1 MTNFWDALE
10 LADQTQPEVDLEYRL
25 YYNDLG
31 EVLFYSTEGH
41 PGNYI
46 VITKQVYDE
55 GRYDNTV
62 VDGVLVPP
70 AQYIYQKLI
79 PNEFG
84 TTTITSDVSIVGSE
98 QHWKLKRYE

>member
-31 EVLFYSTEGH
+31 EVLFYSTEDL

-46 VITKQVYDE
+46 VVGKKVYDE
-55 GRYDNTV
+55 GRYDNTII
-62 VDGVLVPP
+62 DGVLVPP
-70 AQYIYQKLI
+70 AQYVYQKLVPI
-79 PNEFG
+79 NEPG
-84 TTTITSDVSIVGSE
+84 DDVSIVSDAK
-98 QHWKLKRYE
+98 WKLKRYE

>member
-31 EVLFYSTEGH
+31 EVLFYTTEDL
-41 PGNYI
+41 PGKYI
-46 VITKQVYDE
+46 IVDKQVYDT

-62 VDGVLVPP
+62 VNGKLVTP
-70 AQYIYQKLI
+70 AQYIYQKLV
-79 PNEFG
+79 PVDTPDLNN
-84 TTTITSDVSIVGSE
+84 DVSIVSDAK
-98 QHWKLKRYE
+98 WKLKRYE